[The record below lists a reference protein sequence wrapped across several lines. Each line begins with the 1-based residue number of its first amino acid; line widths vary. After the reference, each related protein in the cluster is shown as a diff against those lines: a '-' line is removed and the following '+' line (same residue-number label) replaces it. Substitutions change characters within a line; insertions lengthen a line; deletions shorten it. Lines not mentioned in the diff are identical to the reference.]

1 MPVGFPSVAQVAAQQ
16 KARRCGVRR
25 HDSRGNWR
33 FQGEASFQQFKSINL
48 LSRLTTNRLSREVNS
63 DAGGFS
69 VTDRGASAYATHLVL
84 ERLFRIL
91 LIATRKPG
99 PSAGQNVKRFTVLT
113 KSLKCVFFR
122 IGRVARSRISLRMSG
137 SATAMPLLICASG
150 FSQVGRSDSYS
161 IFATG
166 TCEYTRQG
174 IPIGVPIS
182 QGRSFPGP
190 MAVTSSPIEPQRHP

>member
-16 KARRCGVRR
+16 KARRCGVTRN
-25 HDSRGNWR
+25 DSRGNWR

-69 VTDRGASAYATHLVL
+69 VTDRGASIRDAPRTGATFQDIIN
-84 ERLFRIL
+84 RD
-91 LIATRKPG
+91 AKPG
-99 PSAGQNVKRFTVLT
+99 PSADQNVRRFTVLT

-122 IGRVARSRISLRMSG
+122 IGRVARSRISLRISG
-137 SATAMPLLICASG
+137 SATAMPLLIYASG
-150 FSQVGRSDSYS
+150 FSQLGRSDSYS

-166 TCEYTRQG
+166 TCEYSHQS
-174 IPIGVPIS
+174 IQIGVPIS